1 MLELKAVEFLKELL
15 GSYSPS
21 GFEQEA
27 TRVFK
32 DYCSKFAIEEFT
44 DKMGNVAFKVGSGS
58 KKVMIS
64 AHIDEPGLDTLEDLV
79 FDYKSLES
87 KSISGNIQKLYYVN
101 KTFNYIKVDM
111 DYGEYSKHN
120 LDIEDLDTTDLEII
134 VFNNIIG
141 YYKENKLIKIAKD
154 YED

>member
-27 TRVFK
+27 IRVFK
-32 DYCSKFAIEEFT
+32 NYCSKFAIEEFT

-64 AHIDEPGLDTLEDLV
+64 AHIDELGMM
-79 FDYKSLES
+79 
-87 KSISGNIQKLYYVN
+87 IQNV
-101 KTFNYIKVDM
+101 
-111 DYGEYSKHN
+111 
-120 LDIEDLDTTDLEII
+120 TDQGML
-134 VFNNIIG
+134 NIINLG
-141 YYKENKLIKIAKD
+141 GNR
-154 YED
+154 

>member
-44 DKMGNVAFKVGSGS
+44 DKMGNVAFK
-58 KKVMIS
+58 
-64 AHIDEPGLDTLEDLV
+64 
-79 FDYKSLES
+79 
-87 KSISGNIQKLYYVN
+87 
-101 KTFNYIKVDM
+101 
-111 DYGEYSKHN
+111 
-120 LDIEDLDTTDLEII
+120 
-134 VFNNIIG
+134 
-141 YYKENKLIKIAKD
+141 
-154 YED
+154 

>member
-64 AHIDEPGLDTLEDLV
+64 AHIDELGMM
-79 FDYKSLES
+79 
-87 KSISGNIQKLYYVN
+87 IQNV
-101 KTFNYIKVDM
+101 
-111 DYGEYSKHN
+111 
-120 LDIEDLDTTDLEII
+120 TDQGML
-134 VFNNIIG
+134 NIINLG
-141 YYKENKLIKIAKD
+141 GIDKKVLPGSIVKISKIGHPGEICNRYYWEKANSCRV
-154 YED
+154 

>member
-44 DKMGNVAFKVGSGS
+44 DKMGNVAFTSIGMMGEINGWFIP
-58 KKVMIS
+58 IS
-64 AHIDEPGLDTLEDLV
+64 VHPICLGLALL
-79 FDYKSLES
+79 S
-87 KSISGNIQKLYYVN
+87 KSRL
-101 KTFNYIKVDM
+101 
-111 DYGEYSKHN
+111 
-120 LDIEDLDTTDLEII
+120 
-134 VFNNIIG
+134 
-141 YYKENKLIKIAKD
+141 
-154 YED
+154 